1 MWLCSKHGF
10 FSVKRD
16 AEDRYFIRARVRQD
30 LVNLCGELRDVLG
43 VEPAGPVLVRL
54 KSELPGPSPLDGAE
68 AIQDWSTADYR
79 YRLIVSKQALD
90 AIFQFLADGIDYPN
104 FKSEVARHPDQQRHL
119 PLYQKVWET
128 MAGL

>member
-16 AEDRYFIRARVRQD
+16 NEDRFFIRARVRQD
-30 LVNLCGELRDVLG
+30 LVNLCEELRDALV
-43 VEPAGPVLVRL
+43 VDPSDQVLVRL
-54 KSELPGPSPLDGAE
+54 KSELPGPSPIDVAE
-68 AIQDWSTADYR
+68 AIQDWPTADYR

-90 AIFQFLADGIDYPN
+90 VIFQFLADGIDYPN
-104 FKSEVARHPDQQRHL
+104 FKSEVSRHPDQQRHL
-119 PLYQKVWET
+119 PLYHKVWET